1 MKLLKRLKPYT
12 RQCITFILCMALIL
26 TLIVLALQLAG
37 VAN

>member
-1 MKLLKRLKPYT
+1 MKHPKPSAK
-12 RQCITFILCMALIL
+12 QGVTFVLWMALIL

>member
-1 MKLLKRLKPYT
+1 VKHPKPHT
-12 RQCITFILCMALIL
+12 EQLITFALWMALIL